1 MCPLYLCLFSSL
13 FFCLLFCYSVLLF
26 CYSVLFFCYSVFIF
40 YPSVFVLLLLCL
52 YFLSFCLY
60 SFVTLSLF
68 SVLLSLF
75 FCYSVFIFCPSV
87 LFFCYSVFIF
97 CPSVFVL
104 LLLCLYFLSICLCS
118 FVTLSLFSVLLSLF
132 FCYSVFIF
140 CPSVFVFPASKQK
153 KDHRIFKEGSSIS
166 GDHLDIVKQELWA
179 TVLHRHL
186 LQVFVHRAGAAVDRV
201 VVLGIPAH
209 GIC

>member
-52 YFLSFCLY
+52 YFLSFCLC
-60 SFVTLSLF
+60 SSVTLSLF
-68 SVLLSLF
+68 SVFLSLF
-75 FCYSVFIFCPSV
+75 FYYSVFIICPSV
-87 LFFCYSVFIF
+87 L
-97 CPSVFVL
+97 VL
-104 LLLCLYFLSICLCS
+104 
-118 FVTLSLFSVLLSLF
+118 
-132 FCYSVFIF
+132 
-140 CPSVFVFPASKQK
+140 PASKQK

>member
-52 YFLSFCLY
+52 YFLSFCL
-60 SFVTLSLF
+60 
-68 SVLLSLF
+68 
-75 FCYSVFIFCPSV
+75 
-87 LFFCYSVFIF
+87 
-97 CPSVFVL
+97 
-104 LLLCLYFLSICLCS
+104 LLLCLYFLSFCLCS
-118 FVTLSLFSVLLSLF
+118 SVTLSLFSVFLSLF
-132 FCYSVFIF
+132 FYYSVFII
-140 CPSVFVFPASKQK
+140 CPSVLVLPASKQK
-153 KDHRIFKEGSSIS
+153 KDHRIFKEGPSIS
-166 GDHLDIVKQELWA
+166 GDHLDSVKQELWA

-186 LQVFVHRAGAAVDRV
+186 LQVFLHRAGAAVDRV

>member
-1 MCPLYLCLFSSL
+1 MTKSGDILSHRAKPFMCPLYLCLFSSL
-13 FFCLLFCYSVLLF
+13 FFCLLFCYSV
-26 CYSVLFFCYSVFIF
+26 
-40 YPSVFVLLLLCL
+40 FVLLLLCL
-52 YFLSFCLY
+52 YFLSFCLC

-87 LFFCYSVFIF
+87 
-97 CPSVFVL
+97 
-104 LLLCLYFLSICLCS
+104 
-118 FVTLSLFSVLLSLF
+118 LF

>member
-40 YPSVFVLLLLCL
+40 YPSVFIFCPSVFILLLLCL
-52 YFLSFCLY
+52 YFQSFCLY
-60 SFVTLSLF
+60 SSVTLSLF
-68 SVLLSLF
+68 SVFLSLF
-75 FCYSVFIFCPSV
+75 FYYSVFIFCPSV
-87 LFFCYSVFIF
+87 L
-97 CPSVFVL
+97 VL
-104 LLLCLYFLSICLCS
+104 
-118 FVTLSLFSVLLSLF
+118 
-132 FCYSVFIF
+132 
-140 CPSVFVFPASKQK
+140 PASKQK
-153 KDHRIFKEGSSIS
+153 KDHRIFKEGPSIS
-166 GDHLDIVKQELWA
+166 GDHLDSVKQELWA

-186 LQVFVHRAGAAVDRV
+186 LQVFLHRAGAAVDRV

>member
-13 FFCLLFCYSVLLF
+13 FFCLLFVLLF

-52 YFLSFCLY
+52 YFLSFCLC
-60 SFVTLSLF
+60 SSVTLSLF
-68 SVLLSLF
+68 SVFLSLF
-75 FCYSVFIFCPSV
+75 FYYSVFIICPSV
-87 LFFCYSVFIF
+87 L
-97 CPSVFVL
+97 VL
-104 LLLCLYFLSICLCS
+104 
-118 FVTLSLFSVLLSLF
+118 
-132 FCYSVFIF
+132 
-140 CPSVFVFPASKQK
+140 PASKQK
-153 KDHRIFKEGSSIS
+153 KDHRIFKEGPSIS
-166 GDHLDIVKQELWA
+166 GDHLDSVKQELWA

-186 LQVFVHRAGAAVDRV
+186 LQVFLHRAGAAVDRV